1 MLYSTGKYFVHKCP
15 PPSLVYSV
23 KCCVQRPVIPT
34 KLMLR
39 KLLGV
44 CFMAQDFRERKRSWN
59 KTSYD
64 KTIVVQPFVAKKTFD
79 AKVFFCQLL
88 YV

>member
-1 MLYSTGKYFVHKCP
+1 
-15 PPSLVYSV
+15 
-23 KCCVQRPVIPT
+23 
-34 KLMLR
+34 
-39 KLLGV
+39 
-44 CFMAQDFRERKRSWN
+44 MAQDFRERKRSWN

-88 YV
+88 YVWSKWSMIKSYNLIEEYIPTNQTQICVRPVHDTSYLVWMDVKLR